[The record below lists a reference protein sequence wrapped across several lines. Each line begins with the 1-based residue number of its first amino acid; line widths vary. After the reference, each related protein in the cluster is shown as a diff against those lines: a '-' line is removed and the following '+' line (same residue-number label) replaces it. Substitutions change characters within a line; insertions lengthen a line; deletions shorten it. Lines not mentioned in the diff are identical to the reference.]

1 MNKLALIEDPQTYW
15 LCIRIALGAAVF
27 GRAISLVGY
36 SKTGQFSA
44 NIGIYGMVVS
54 VLAFLAA
61 NARLSLK

>member
-1 MNKLALIEDPQTYW
+1 MNKLGIIEDPQTYW
-15 LCIRIALGAAVF
+15 LCIRIALGIAIF

-36 SKTGQFSA
+36 SKTGQVSA
-44 NIGIYGMVVS
+44 NIGIYGMVLS